1 MHKKIIPFPN
11 KEQAPQKSVTKLPL
25 PDNNTVCDLCHH
37 QFQVSRDTLKEEN
50 VTLEKDGLTH
60 DVVLTYLCCPSCGK
74 RYPVVMDDAETLPLL
89 RELKDCMVR
98 RMKFYGK
105 QKPVPQ
111 KLQEKYTKLNRKLD
125 FKRHK
130 LAEKFNGTLYQ
141 SEGDTIQL
149 DYRYHA
155 R

>member
-1 MHKKIIPFPN
+1 MNRKIIPFAN
-11 KEQAPQKSVTKLPL
+11 KQAPQKKVAKLPM
-25 PDNNTVCDLCHH
+25 PDNNTVCDICHY
-37 QFQVSRDTLKEEN
+37 QFQVSRDNLKEEN
-50 VTLEKDGLTH
+50 VTLEKDGLAH
-60 DVVLTYLCCPSCGK
+60 DVVLTYLRCPSCGK
-74 RYPVVMDDAETLPLL
+74 RYPVIMDDAETLPILH
-89 RELKDCMVR
+89 ELKDCMMR
-98 RMKFYGK
+98 RMKFYGN

-125 FKRHK
+125 FRRQQ
-130 LAEKFNGTLYQ
+130 LAEKFNGALYQ

>member
-1 MHKKIIPFPN
+1 MNQKIIPFPN

-25 PDNNTVCDLCHH
+25 PDNQTVCDICHH
-37 QFQVSRDTLKEEN
+37 KFQVSRDTLKEEN
-50 VTLEKDGLTH
+50 VALEKDGLTH

-74 RYPVVMDDAETLPLL
+74 RYPVIMDDAETLPLL

-125 FKRHK
+125 FKRHR
-130 LAEKFNGTLYQ
+130 LAEKFNGALYQ

>member
-1 MHKKIIPFPN
+1 MNRKIIPFAN
-11 KEQAPQKSVTKLPL
+11 KQVPQKKMTKLPM
-25 PDNNTVCDLCHH
+25 PDNNTVCDICHY
-37 QFQVSRDTLKEEN
+37 QFQVSRDNLKEEN
-50 VTLEKDGLTH
+50 VTLEKDGLAH
-60 DVVLTYLCCPSCGK
+60 DVVLTYLRCPSCGK
-74 RYPVVMDDAETLPLL
+74 RYPVIMDDADTLPIL
-89 RELKDCMVR
+89 RELKGCMMR

-125 FKRHK
+125 FRRQQ
-130 LAEKFNGTLYQ
+130 LAEKFNGAFYQ

>member
-1 MHKKIIPFPN
+1 MNQKIIPFPN

-25 PDNNTVCDLCHH
+25 PDNQTVCDICHH

-60 DVVLTYLCCPSCGK
+60 DVVLTYLCCPGCGK
-74 RYPVVMDDAETLPLL
+74 RYPVIMDDAETLPLL
-89 RELKDCMVR
+89 HALKDCMVR
-98 RMKFYGK
+98 RMRFYGK

-125 FKRHK
+125 FKRHQ
-130 LAEKFNGTLYQ
+130 LAEKFNGALYQ

>member
-1 MHKKIIPFPN
+1 MNKKIIPFAN
-11 KEQAPQKSVTKLPL
+11 KQAPQKKVAKLPM
-25 PDNNTVCDLCHH
+25 PDNNTVCDLCHQ

-50 VTLEKDGLTH
+50 VTLEKDGLAH
-60 DVVLTYLCCPSCGK
+60 DVVLTYLYCPNCGK
-74 RYPVVMDDAETLPLL
+74 RYPVIMDNAETLHLL
-89 RELKDCMVR
+89 HELKDCMVR
-98 RMKFYGK
+98 RMRFYGN

-130 LAEKFNGTLYQ
+130 LAEKFNGALYQ

>member
-11 KEQAPQKSVTKLPL
+11 KEQTQKKSVTKLPL
-25 PDNNTVCDLCHH
+25 PDNTTVCDLCHH

-50 VTLEKDGLTH
+50 VTLEKDSLAH

-74 RYPVVMDDAETLPLL
+74 RYPVVMDNAETLSLL

-130 LAEKFNGTLYQ
+130 LAEKFNGALYQ
-141 SEGDTIQL
+141 FEGDTIQL

>member
-1 MHKKIIPFPN
+1 MNRKTIPFAD
-11 KEQAPQKSVTKLPL
+11 KQASQKKAAKLPM
-25 PDNNTVCDLCHH
+25 PDNKTVCDICHQ
-37 QFQVSRDTLKEEN
+37 QFQVSRDTLKEET
-50 VTLEKDGLTH
+50 VILEKDGLTH
-60 DVVLTYLCCPSCGK
+60 NVVLTYLRCSNCGK
-74 RYPVVMDDAETLPLL
+74 RYPVIMDDADTLPIL
-89 RELKDCMVR
+89 RELKDCMIR
-98 RMKFYGK
+98 RMKFYGN

-125 FKRHK
+125 FKRQQ
-130 LAEKFNGTLYQ
+130 LAEKFNGALYQ

>member
-1 MHKKIIPFPN
+1 MKFD
-11 KEQAPQKSVTKLPL
+11 TK
-25 PDNNTVCDLCHH
+25 TVCDICHH

-50 VTLEKDGLTH
+50 ITIEKDGLAH
-60 DVVLTYLCCPSCGK
+60 DVVLTYLYCPNCGK
-74 RYPVVMDDAETLPLL
+74 RYPVIMDNSETLPILH
-89 RELKDCMVR
+89 ELKDCMMR

-125 FKRHK
+125 FKRQQ
-130 LAEKFNGTLYQ
+130 LAEKFNGSFYQ
-141 SEGDTIQL
+141 TDEGKEQL
-149 DYRYHA
+149 EYRYHV

>member
-1 MHKKIIPFPN
+1 MNRKIIPFAN
-11 KEQAPQKSVTKLPL
+11 RQAPQKKVAKLPM
-25 PDNNTVCDLCHH
+25 PDNNTVCDICHY
-37 QFQVSRDTLKEEN
+37 QFQVSRDNLKEEN
-50 VTLEKDGLTH
+50 VTLEKDGLAH

-74 RYPVVMDDAETLPLL
+74 RYPVIMDDADTLPIL
-89 RELKDCMVR
+89 RELRDCMMR
-98 RMKFYGK
+98 RMKFYGT
-105 QKPVPQ
+105 QKSVPQ

-125 FKRHK
+125 FRRQQ
-130 LAEKFNGTLYQ
+130 LAEKFNGALYQ

>member
-1 MHKKIIPFPN
+1 MN
-11 KEQAPQKSVTKLPL
+11 KDLNLPSNETFCDICNERIRITK
-25 PDNNTVCDLCHH
+25 
-37 QFQVSRDTLKEEN
+37 DTLKEEN
-50 VTLEKDGLTH
+50 VTLKKDNLSH

-74 RYPVVMDDAETLPLL
+74 VYPVIMDDKVTLPILHKL
-89 RELKDCMVR
+89 RDCMAR

-105 QKPVPQ
+105 QKPIPQ
-111 KLQEKYTKLNRKLD
+111 KLQEKYTELSRKLN
-125 FKRHK
+125 FKRQQ
-130 LAEKFNGTLYQ
+130 LAEKFNGAFYQ

>member
-1 MHKKIIPFPN
+1 MNRKIIPFAN
-11 KEQAPQKSVTKLPL
+11 KQAPQKKMAKLPM
-25 PDNNTVCDLCHH
+25 PDNNTVCDICHY
-37 QFQVSRDTLKEEN
+37 QFQVSRDNLKEEN
-50 VTLEKDGLTH
+50 VTLEKDGLAH
-60 DVVLTYLCCPSCGK
+60 DVVLTYLRCPSCGK
-74 RYPVVMDDAETLPLL
+74 RYPVIMDNAETLPLL
-89 RELKDCMVR
+89 HELKDCMMR
-98 RMKFYGK
+98 RMKFYGN

-125 FKRHK
+125 FRRQQ
-130 LAEKFNGTLYQ
+130 LAEKFNGALYQ

>member
-1 MHKKIIPFPN
+1 MNRKIIPFAN
-11 KEQAPQKSVTKLPL
+11 KQAPQKKVTKLPM
-25 PDNNTVCDLCHH
+25 PDNNTVCDICHY
-37 QFQVSRDTLKEEN
+37 QFQVSRDNLKEEN
-50 VTLEKDGLTH
+50 VTLEKDGLAH

-74 RYPVVMDDAETLPLL
+74 RYPVIMDDADTLPIL
-89 RELKDCMVR
+89 RELKGCMMR

-125 FKRHK
+125 FRRQQ
-130 LAEKFNGTLYQ
+130 LAEKFNGAFYQ

>member
-1 MHKKIIPFPN
+1 MNRKIIPFAN
-11 KEQAPQKSVTKLPL
+11 RQVPQKKVAKLPM
-25 PDNNTVCDLCHH
+25 PDNNTVCDICHY
-37 QFQVSRDTLKEEN
+37 QFQVSRDNLKEEN
-50 VTLEKDGLTH
+50 VTLEKDGLAH
-60 DVVLTYLCCPSCGK
+60 DVVLTYLRCPSCGK
-74 RYPVVMDDAETLPLL
+74 RYPVIMDDAETLPLL
-89 RELKDCMVR
+89 HELKDCMMR
-98 RMKFYGK
+98 RMKFYGN

-125 FKRHK
+125 FRRQQ
-130 LAEKFNGTLYQ
+130 LAEKFNGALYQ

>member
-1 MHKKIIPFPN
+1 MNKKIIPFAN
-11 KEQAPQKSVTKLPL
+11 KQAPQKKAAKLPM
-25 PDNNTVCDLCHH
+25 PDNTTVCDLCHH
-37 QFQVSRDTLKEEN
+37 QFQVSRDTLKEES
-50 VTLEKDGLTH
+50 VTLEKDGLSH
-60 DVVLTYLCCPSCGK
+60 DVVLTYLYCPNCGK
-74 RYPVVMDDAETLPLL
+74 RYPIIMDDAETLPIL
-89 RELKDCMVR
+89 RELRNCMVR
-98 RMKFYGK
+98 RMKFYRK

-125 FKRHK
+125 FKRCK
-130 LAEKFNGTLYQ
+130 LAEKFNGALYQ

>member
-1 MHKKIIPFPN
+1 MNKNLNLPSNETLCDICNEKIRI
-11 KEQAPQKSVTKLPL
+11 TK
-25 PDNNTVCDLCHH
+25 
-37 QFQVSRDTLKEEN
+37 DTLKEEN
-50 VTLEKDGLTH
+50 VTLKKDNLSH
-60 DVVLTYLCCPSCGK
+60 DVVLTHLRCPSCGK
-74 RYPVVMDDAETLPLL
+74 VYPVIMDDKTTLPIL
-89 RELKDCMVR
+89 RELRGCMVR

-105 QKPVPQ
+105 QKPIPQ

-125 FKRHK
+125 FKRQQ
-130 LAEKFNGTLYQ
+130 LAEKFNGALYQ